1 MARPKKN
8 VEIKEEKR
16 GRKPK
21 DNSVEERLTKL
32 ESQVKDLHMDMNT
45 ICDEINK
52 LCNGLTDYFKED
64 VCDCEEEKKDEWKD
78 FVKLFND
85 KKPKKIEVHINSLP
99 SRYGKVEKEIDE
111 LIHNLFRPF

>member
-21 DNSVEERLTKL
+21 DNSVNKRLDEL
-32 ESQVKDLHMDMNT
+32 ESKVKDLHMDINT

-52 LCNGLTDYFKED
+52 LCNTITDYFKED
-64 VCDCEEEKKDEWKD
+64 VCDCEEEKKDEWED

-85 KKPKKIEVHINSLP
+85 KKPKKIEVHINRST
-99 SRYGKVEKEIDE
+99 SDIDEIDK